1 MSCCQPDEEIAM
13 PPEPE
18 AIVFVVDDDRAM
30 RDSLRWLLESIGL
43 TVRTY
48 ATAAEFLREHQPSQP
63 GCLVLDV
70 RMPGMSGLD
79 LQAELVQRGAERPT
93 IVVTGHA
100 EVAMAV
106 RAVKAGAIDFIE
118 KPFSDQLLLDRV
130 RQALEIDR
138 QSREVRARR
147 KDARRRLASLSAR
160 EREVLELVA
169 AGKANKEVA
178 AALGLSPKTVEVHRA
193 HVMSKMAVDSLAE
206 LIRVAILA
214 GAIGENP

>member
-1 MSCCQPDEEIAM
+1 M
-13 PPEPE
+13 PPDPQP
-18 AIVFVVDDDRAM
+18 IVFVVDDDRAM

-43 TVRTY
+43 SVRTY
-48 ATAAEFLREHQPSQP
+48 ATAAEFLGDHDPAQP

-79 LQAELVQRGAERPT
+79 LQAELAQRGAELPT

-138 QSREVRARR
+138 QSREIRTRR
-147 KDARRRLASLSAR
+147 EEARRRLASLSAR
-160 EREVLELVA
+160 EREVLALVA
-169 AGKANKEVA
+169 AGKANKEIA

-193 HVMSKMAVDSLAE
+193 HVMAKMAVDSLAE
-206 LIRVAILA
+206 LIRVALLA

>member
-1 MSCCQPDEEIAM
+1 M
-13 PPEPE
+13 PPEPQP
-18 AIVFVVDDDRAM
+18 IVFVVDDDRAM
-30 RDSLRWLLESIGL
+30 RDSLRWLLESVGL
-43 TVRTY
+43 SVRTY
-48 ATAAEFLREHQPSQP
+48 ATAAEFLGDHNPAQP

-79 LQAELVQRGAERPT
+79 VQTELAQRGAELPT

-138 QSREVRARR
+138 QSREVRTRR
-147 KDARRRLASLSAR
+147 EEARRRLASLSAR
-160 EREVLELVA
+160 EREVLGLVV
-169 AGKANKEVA
+169 AGKANKEIA

-193 HVMSKMAVDSLAE
+193 HVMSKMAADSLAE
-206 LIRVAILA
+206 LIRAAILA

>member
-1 MSCCQPDEEIAM
+1 M
-13 PPEPE
+13 PPEP
-18 AIVFVVDDDRAM
+18 AVFVVDDDRAM
-30 RDSLRWLLESIGL
+30 RDSLRWLLESVGL
-43 TVRTY
+43 SVRTY
-48 ATAAEFLREHQPSQP
+48 ATAAEFLGDYDATQP

-79 LQAELVQRGAERPT
+79 LQAELARRGAGLPT

-100 EVAMAV
+100 EVPMAV

-138 QSREVRARR
+138 QDREVRRR
-147 KDARRRLASLSAR
+147 REEARRRLESLTAR
-160 EREVLELVA
+160 EREVLALVV

-178 AALGLSPKTVEVHRA
+178 ASLGLSTKTVEVHRA
-193 HVMSKMAVDSLAE
+193 HVMSKMEVESLAE

-214 GAIGENP
+214 GAIRENP

>member
-1 MSCCQPDEEIAM
+1 M
-13 PPEPE
+13 PPEP
-18 AIVFVVDDDRAM
+18 IVFVVDDDRAM
-30 RDSLRWLLESIGL
+30 RESLRWLLESVGL

-48 ATAAEFLREHQPSQP
+48 ANAADFLREYEPTQT

-79 LQAELVQRGAERPT
+79 LQAELVRRGAGLPT

-100 EVAMAV
+100 EVPMAV
-106 RAVKAGAIDFIE
+106 RAVKAGAVDFIE

-138 QSREVRARR
+138 LEREVRRR
-147 KDARRRLASLSAR
+147 REEARRRLETLTAR
-160 EREVLELVA
+160 EREVLMLVA
-169 AGKANKEVA
+169 AGKANKEIA
-178 AALGLSPKTVEVHRA
+178 AELGLSPKTVEVHRS
-193 HVMSKMAVDSLAE
+193 HVMSKMFVDSLAE

-214 GAIGENP
+214 GAIRENP

>member
-1 MSCCQPDEEIAM
+1 M
-13 PPEPE
+13 PPDPQP
-18 AIVFVVDDDRAM
+18 IVFVVDDDRAM

-43 TVRTY
+43 SVRTY
-48 ATAAEFLREHQPSQP
+48 ATATEFLDDHDPAQP

-79 LQAELVQRGAERPT
+79 LQTELVQRGAELPT

-138 QSREVRARR
+138 QSREIRTRR
-147 KDARRRLASLSAR
+147 EEARRRLASLSAR
-160 EREVLELVA
+160 EREVLGLVA
-169 AGKANKEVA
+169 AGKANKEIA

-193 HVMSKMAVDSLAE
+193 HVMAKMAVDSLAE
-206 LIRVAILA
+206 LIRVALLA

>member
-1 MSCCQPDEEIAM
+1 M

-79 LQAELVQRGAERPT
+79 LQAELVQRGAELPT

-147 KDARRRLASLSAR
+147 EEARRRLASLSGR

-178 AALGLSPKTVEVHRA
+178 AALGLSTKTVEVHRA